1 VKSHTLVLDL
11 GSESVFE
18 DYIFNLVPL
27 LLKCT
32 GMHRTSFGDNRD
44 RGRMW
49 RLVLTLS
56 IISVALSFK
65 RLPLVA
71 PKRAVTSRNLFGN
84 PEPSKDNAPAK
95 KDGGMFGGMGNLM
108 DSMKKAQEIAK
119 QAEVVNKELQDTV
132 IMGQDPSGSVFATF
146 NGLGVPVGLKIADS
160 IMDQGAEAVSL
171 ASTQAM
177 VDAHKKSQEAM
188 MTKMSALYS
197 GAGVPM
203 PPQ

>member
-1 VKSHTLVLDL
+1 MMFLILLLCLMSAVMASTRP
-11 GSESVFE
+11 S
-18 DYIFNLVPL
+18 LVP
-27 LLKCT
+27 
-32 GMHRTSFGDNRD
+32 
-44 RGRMW
+44 
-49 RLVLTLS
+49 
-56 IISVALSFK
+56 K
-65 RLPLVA
+65 RS
-71 PKRAVTSRNLFGN
+71 VTSRNLFGN
-84 PEPSKDNAPAK
+84 PEPKDAAPAK

-203 PPQ
+203 PPPQ